1 MMKSAYEL
9 AMERLQ
15 KGSPTITLT
24 PEQKAELAEI
34 DSSFNAKIAER
45 KIFLTDQITKAA
57 AAGKFDDVESLEKQL
72 TADVRRL
79 QEDCEQKKE
88 KLRAPAQDG
97 ERERRRE
104 HERRAAPP
112 LLAHGELG
120 SGDAGRHPGRS
131 GQQAERLRTCEEVAR
146 HAEGQPGVD
155 GAQPAGPDQA
165 GERIRR
171 ERRQQV
177 VERDQDEHP
186 RRGRSRP

>member
-15 KGSPTITLT
+15 KGAPTMTLT

-72 TADVRRL
+72 AADVRRL

-88 KLRAPAQDG
+88 KLRA
-97 ERERRRE
+97 
-104 HERRAAPP
+104 
-112 LLAHGELG
+112 
-120 SGDAGRHPGRS
+120 SWS
-131 GQQAERLRTCEEVAR
+131 
-146 HAEGQPGVD
+146 
-155 GAQPAGPDQA
+155 
-165 GERIRR
+165 
-171 ERRQQV
+171 
-177 VERDQDEHP
+177 
-186 RRGRSRP
+186 SS

>member
-72 TADVRRL
+72 MADVRRL

-88 KLRAPAQDG
+88 KLRATFG
-97 ERERRRE
+97 
-104 HERRAAPP
+104 
-112 LLAHGELG
+112 
-120 SGDAGRHPGRS
+120 
-131 GQQAERLRTCEEVAR
+131 AR
-146 HAEGQPGVD
+146 
-155 GAQPAGPDQA
+155 
-165 GERIRR
+165 
-171 ERRQQV
+171 
-177 VERDQDEHP
+177 
-186 RRGRSRP
+186 

>member
-15 KGSPTITLT
+15 KGSPTMTLT

-72 TADVRRL
+72 IADVRRL

-88 KLRAPAQDG
+88 GLR
-97 ERERRRE
+97 
-104 HERRAAPP
+104 
-112 LLAHGELG
+112 
-120 SGDAGRHPGRS
+120 SS
-131 GQQAERLRTCEEVAR
+131 W
-146 HAEGQPGVD
+146 
-155 GAQPAGPDQA
+155 
-165 GERIRR
+165 
-171 ERRQQV
+171 
-177 VERDQDEHP
+177 
-186 RRGRSRP
+186 SSS

>member
-57 AAGKFDDVESLEKQL
+57 TAGKFDDVESLEKQL
-72 TADVRRL
+72 MADMRRL

-88 KLRAPAQDG
+88 RLRATF
-97 ERERRRE
+97 
-104 HERRAAPP
+104 AA
-112 LLAHGELG
+112 
-120 SGDAGRHPGRS
+120 R
-131 GQQAERLRTCEEVAR
+131 
-146 HAEGQPGVD
+146 
-155 GAQPAGPDQA
+155 
-165 GERIRR
+165 
-171 ERRQQV
+171 
-177 VERDQDEHP
+177 
-186 RRGRSRP
+186 

>member
-24 PEQKAELAEI
+24 PEQKTELAEI

-72 TADVRRL
+72 TTDVRRL

-88 KLRAPAQDG
+88 KLRA
-97 ERERRRE
+97 
-104 HERRAAPP
+104 
-112 LLAHGELG
+112 
-120 SGDAGRHPGRS
+120 SWS
-131 GQQAERLRTCEEVAR
+131 
-146 HAEGQPGVD
+146 
-155 GAQPAGPDQA
+155 
-165 GERIRR
+165 
-171 ERRQQV
+171 
-177 VERDQDEHP
+177 
-186 RRGRSRP
+186 SS

>member
-57 AAGKFDDVESLEKQL
+57 AVGKFDDVESLEKQL

-88 KLRAPAQDG
+88 KLRATFG
-97 ERERRRE
+97 
-104 HERRAAPP
+104 
-112 LLAHGELG
+112 
-120 SGDAGRHPGRS
+120 
-131 GQQAERLRTCEEVAR
+131 AR
-146 HAEGQPGVD
+146 
-155 GAQPAGPDQA
+155 
-165 GERIRR
+165 
-171 ERRQQV
+171 
-177 VERDQDEHP
+177 
-186 RRGRSRP
+186 